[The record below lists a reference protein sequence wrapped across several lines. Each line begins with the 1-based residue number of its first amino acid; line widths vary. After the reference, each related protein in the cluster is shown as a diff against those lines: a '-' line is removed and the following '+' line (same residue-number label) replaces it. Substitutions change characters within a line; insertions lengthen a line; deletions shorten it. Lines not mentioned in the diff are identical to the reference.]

1 MPRTLRT
8 TWLALIAAACL
19 LACERGEQGEETDR
33 GGQAVERGTN
43 HAQPLD
49 GSAFGTPHALL
60 IGIDDYES
68 WPDLKYAERDALELQ
83 RILTSDYTFEP
94 QNVELLLGEKA
105 TRAGI
110 MNRIRGTL
118 GKLTENDTL
127 LIFFA
132 GHGNL
137 DQESEG
143 KGYWIAANGA
153 APPPRGEPPDDTN
166 WVAFSQL
173 QSSLISTKYAA
184 RSVLLITDSCYG
196 GGIQRGNQPSEGV
209 TDGTYDV
216 YFDKLRKLA
225 PLKSRTV
232 IASGGFETVPDV
244 SEFARLFKEA
254 LVANRMPLV
263 DAKYLFES
271 QVFKTLTLVSSATP
285 VMAALQVG
293 PLWEGR
299 FVFVRRDATPTDFSN
314 ALENAPVVKRFEAV
328 PQRIVAGG
336 HTTLHWQVENAKQVT
351 ITGLGVVPSSGSR
364 ELQPDGAA
372 RYELVAEGGKGGAVE
387 ASVEIQVEGKPRVVF
402 FRPDRARVREGES
415 VALRW
420 ETEGGSAVVL
430 AGIGAVSSRGAEI
443 VTPKRTTPYE
453 LQVLDKNQEAV
464 TASATIE
471 VWSAPEILRFMA
483 QPNPA
488 NTGDKVEIFWSTR
501 NASAVR
507 LGDKAVEASGSIT
520 VPARA
525 ARLTLSAEGEEQSS
539 VSESLEIV
547 VREGAAIESFTA
559 SPPKIY
565 AGGPVA
571 LRWSTTAATTVD
583 LSGVGSVDAAGATV
597 VTPASTTEYTLVA
610 TGPDGNP
617 VRTAT
622 QVEVV
627 PSLVG
632 AWTNDNPSSA
642 GPRTLSITASG
653 GKTLSVLLG
662 DGARPLTAVVHD
674 AVASGAQ
681 IAQGDAKLSLA
692 FDGKG
697 LTLRGANAGGAV
709 DERFHRTVMIKM
721 LRPPM
726 QIQNLKVE

>member
-1 MPRTLRT
+1 V
-8 TWLALIAAACL
+8 ALIASACL
-19 LACERGEQGEETDR
+19 LACDRGEDTERGGHP
-33 GGQAVERGTN
+33 VEHGTN

-49 GSAFGTPHALL
+49 ASAFGTPHALL

-83 RILTSDYTFEP
+83 RILTTGYTFEP

-118 GKLTENDTL
+118 GNLTENDTL

-153 APPPRGEPPDDTN
+153 ALPPRGEPPDDTN

-173 QSSLISTKYAA
+173 QSSLVSSKYAA
-184 RSVLLITDSCYG
+184 RNVLLITDSCYG
-196 GGIQRGNQPSEGV
+196 GGIQRGNQPAEGV
-209 TDGTYDV
+209 PDGTYDV
-216 YFDKLRKLA
+216 YFEKLRKLA

-271 QVFKTLTLVSSATP
+271 QVFTTLALLSTATP
-285 VMAALQVG
+285 VMQPLQVG

-299 FVFVRRDATPTDFSN
+299 FVFVRRDATPTDFTN
-314 ALENAPVVKRFEAV
+314 ALVNAPVVKRFEAV
-328 PQRIVAGG
+328 PPRIVTGG
-336 HTTLHWQVENAKQVT
+336 HTMLHWQTENAKQVT

-364 ELQPDGAA
+364 EVQPDGAA
-372 RYELVAEGGKGGAVE
+372 RYQLVAEGEKGGAVE
-387 ASVEIQVEGKPRVVF
+387 ASVAILVVGKPRVVF
-402 FRPDRARVREGES
+402 FKPDRERVRAGES

-420 ETEGGSAVVL
+420 ETEGGSGVSL
-430 AGIGAVSSRGAEI
+430 GGIGAVASRGAEI
-443 VTPKRTTPYE
+443 VTPKQTTSYE
-453 LQVLDKNQEAV
+453 LQVLGENDEVV
-464 TASATIE
+464 TAPAQIE
-471 VWSAPEILRFMA
+471 VWAPPEIIRFKA
-483 QPNPA
+483 RPNPA
-488 NTGDKVEIFWSTR
+488 NAGDEVEIDWATR
-501 NASAVR
+501 NASAVH
-507 LGDKAVEASGSIT
+507 LDDKPVEASGSMI
-520 VPARA
+520 VQARA
-525 ARLTLSAEGEEQSS
+525 GRFKLSADGEERSS

-547 VREGAAIESFTA
+547 VREGASIASLTA
-559 SPPKIY
+559 NPQQTY
-565 AGGPVA
+565 AGGAVA
-571 LRWSTTAATTVD
+571 LRWNTTGATTVD
-583 LSGVGSVDAAGATV
+583 LSGVGSVDATGSTI
-597 VTPASTTEYTLVA
+597 VTPGSTTEYTLVA
-610 TGPDGNP
+610 TGPDGKS
-617 VRTAT
+617 VRMAT
-622 QVEVV
+622 RVEVL

-632 AWTNDNPSSA
+632 NWTNDNPKST
-642 GPRTLSITASG
+642 GPLSLSITASG
-653 GKTLSVLLG
+653 GKTLKVVLG
-662 DGARPLTAVVHD
+662 DRANPLTAVVHD
-674 AVASGAQ
+674 AVASSATVAGK
-681 IAQGDAKLSLA
+681 GYKLALR

-697 LTLRGANAGGAV
+697 VALQGAGVVAGGAL
-709 DERFHRTVMIKM
+709 DERFHRTVMMKM
-721 LRPPM
+721 LRPSA